1 VYGALGESLLG
12 VSTNVGNGDILRCI
26 IQSCNYGVH
35 RRYLV
40 GGVALEF
47 SHRATCPPILF
58 TASDGDILAVEE
70 LDMLLIGFGGYWCF
84 FMWSNLCC

>member
-1 VYGALGESLLG
+1 VTPFSVVTFMKALSRC
-12 VSTNVGNGDILRCI
+12 SCI
-26 IQSCNYGVH
+26 IQSCNCGVH

-47 SHRATCPPILF
+47 SHRAGCPPILF

-70 LDMLLIGFGGYWCF
+70 LDMLLIGFGGCWCF